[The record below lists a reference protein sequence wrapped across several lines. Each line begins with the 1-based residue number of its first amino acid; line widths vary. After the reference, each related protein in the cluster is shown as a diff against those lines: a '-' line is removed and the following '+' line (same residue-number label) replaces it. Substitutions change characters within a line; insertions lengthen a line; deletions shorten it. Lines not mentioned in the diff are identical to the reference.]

1 MKLETHET
9 KDIDGK
15 NINGELTVVWRDWD
29 NIINE
34 PKMIYI
40 TDVEPGKI
48 KGPHLHKKRT
58 SYFLCIKG
66 KIAFVIK
73 DVDGKYK
80 EIISSENEPVLIQV
94 PKNMAS
100 GHINISAEKSSVL
113 VLADIAW
120 KPNDNE
126 MLNINFDN
134 YDWGKWKTKSSF
146 DS

>member
-1 MKLETHET
+1 
-9 KDIDGK
+9 
-15 NINGELTVVWRDWD
+15 
-29 NIINE
+29 
-34 PKMIYI
+34 MIYI